1 MQNEVEKIEPPSP
14 VSSRS
19 NTPDSFRPVILGTEG
34 SYGMDYSLST
44 IEHPSSTTKKRKQ
57 HGDSERERC
66 SRSNAQQQSSAY
78 EVSPGRIVA
87 CTASDEYETFGLYV
101 ASKLKKSTER
111 QCIIAERIIAE
122 VLLRANFGTLE
133 ENTRLTEK
141 TPSRCFFIMSD
152 R

>member
-1 MQNEVEKIEPPSP
+1 MHNEVEKVEPPSP

-19 NTPDSFRPVILGTEG
+19 NTPNSFHPVILGTEG
-34 SYGMDYSLST
+34 SYSMDYTSPT
-44 IEHPSSTTKKRKQ
+44 IEHPSSTMKKRKQ
-57 HGDSERERC
+57 PDDYDREHC

-78 EVSPGRIVA
+78 EVSPRKIVP
-87 CTASDEYETFGLYV
+87 CRGSDEYETFGLYV

-141 TPSRCFFIMSD
+141 TPSRCFFVMND